1 LRWVIVVLHL
11 RVRIHVSS
19 ARRLGGRLQH
29 IGGQHAVATGVL
41 AYHLREGV
49 SAIEPV
55 DSHPT
60 HHSPPDSSFGHQ
72 PENPGSQGFRVATDR
87 CSPCSCI
94 HRGENGQ
101 GGNGASRDARWNPVH
116 ATRDERRCCVL
127 RRAMRRQGPPRR
139 GAVSTPPEL
148 LVPNPLTPTVV
159 LPPSSRITGGARVL
173 CQETARGRA
182 LFATRAFAAGE
193 QVLRE
198 RPLVAIQV
206 CLRAEIVTARTV
218 ND

>member
-1 LRWVIVVLHL
+1 MAGNMPWRPGCLLTTYARVSLQSSLLIVIPHTTVPQT
-11 RVRIHVSS
+11 
-19 ARRLGGRLQH
+19 RLSG
-29 IGGQHAVATGVL
+29 TN
-41 AYHLREGV
+41 
-49 SAIEPV
+49 
-55 DSHPT
+55 
-60 HHSPPDSSFGHQ
+60 

-206 CLRAEIVTARTV
+206 CLRAEIAARTV